1 MEPSNHV
8 LEFTIDPFLALA
20 FIWWTT
26 IVGIFNET
34 DVVFDRQILPFVS
47 SAVYDANL
55 PYGHLDGVLVDR
67 GDGGHRVGITCI
79 REKRR
84 FLSLAGIGDKD
95 RDSGECQQS
104 VSLTSKSKPETLGK
118 FASTSAR
125 QTLDIQNSRAAVSSM
140 YTIP

>member
-67 GDGGHRVGITCI
+67 GDGGHWVGVTCI
-79 REKRR
+79 REKRG

-95 RDSGECQQS
+95 RDVGGMS

-118 FASTSAR
+118 FASTSVR